1 MSNETL
7 IARIESSLEDL
18 RSDKISIRMFA
29 EIVENN
35 GSALEGM
42 PYLLIQEMKRLVGQI
57 HIAQW
62 YDEDGFSPELEPLLV
77 QTKHWLHAAPK
88 CLEHVGDCARSA
100 SGR

>member
-7 IARIESSLEDL
+7 IARIENSLEDL

-42 PYLLIQEMKRLVGQI
+42 PYVLIQEMRRLAGQI

-77 QTKHWLHAAPK
+77 QTKHWLSKLPRN
-88 CLEHVGDCARSA
+88 V
-100 SGR
+100 